1 MDEYFKSFG
10 NNLKAMRTEKKLTLA
25 ELSRQSG
32 VGLTAISNYESLR
45 VLPTLYNAK
54 MIATALGVGLDDML
68 KEHVCQP
75 K

>member
-10 NNLKAMRTEKKLTLA
+10 NNLKAMRTEKKMTLA

-32 VGLTAISNYESLR
+32 VGLTAISNYEALR

-54 MIATALGVGLDDML
+54 MIADAFGITVDEML
-68 KEHVCQP
+68 KKRE
-75 K
+75 